1 MPRDWHI
8 FVQVI
13 LYLYLLKLSYYHQE
27 SMNVGQIDCFTSEHF
42 FRTLCR
48 HETFSAPARHS
59 FTSFKKPTGLWA
71 RLVWWAFV
79 CFAVINFYVLQLFF
93 LILLPSL
100 ELCSDHIRGKPRFM
114 LLGDDM
120 FYTDYQPTR
129 LTGFETVEMIL
140 LNPCKEI
147 SLFVFASLCLIS
159 NTESVHAITLSF
171 YIRND
176 ASRHDHMQTDWSN
189 VESTQFTLKGIFVLW
204 R

>member
-1 MPRDWHI
+1 MSKI
-8 FVQVI
+8 GLV
-13 LYLYLLKLSYYHQE
+13 S
-27 SMNVGQIDCFTSEHF
+27 
-42 FRTLCR
+42 FRMFCSNQFLCL
-48 HETFSAPARHS
+48 TA
-59 FTSFKKPTGLWA
+59 
-71 RLVWWAFV
+71 
-79 CFAVINFYVLQLFF
+79 IF

-100 ELCSDHIRGKPRFM
+100 ELRSDHIRGKPRFM

-176 ASRHDHMQTDWSN
+176 ASRHDHMQTD
-189 VESTQFTLKGIFVLW
+189 
-204 R
+204 